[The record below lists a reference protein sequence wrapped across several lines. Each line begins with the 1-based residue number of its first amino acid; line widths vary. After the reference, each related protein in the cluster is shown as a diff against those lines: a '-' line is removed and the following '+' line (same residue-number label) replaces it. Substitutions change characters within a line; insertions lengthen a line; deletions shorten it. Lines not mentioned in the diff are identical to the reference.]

1 MRAKAERG
9 SGPRTVAAGL
19 AEAPAP
25 ALAPLVNPED
35 PIETSIQALQIA
47 LNGAR
52 GQLGG
57 DPYGNPIALLA
68 FDLLQRLNSGEL
80 DEQAVEAL
88 IQRLTREAFADRAT
102 AAHRYLG
109 ELGPVRNR
117 DAIRQLLLRQAK
129 DADGGLASFD
139 VFATRLERVYYGFV
153 FTAHPTF
160 SRRMELQT
168 MLASAAF
175 GAAAQ
180 DTLDG
185 QRQLHDLLLQAE
197 KLVHRP
203 PTKLDLNEEHAQ
215 SVLVIG
221 LARTIVRQ
229 VYEIAFD
236 VARELYPDKWRH
248 LRPGLVTLATWVG
261 YDTDG
266 RADIGWTTT
275 FAKRLILQLD
285 QLRHY
290 RAMVQACVAQAR
302 GETLVVSLL
311 ELLEARLALAV
322 KSAEDDLLVLDNP
335 TRQDSEWRK
344 RLAKTARDMVKNR
357 GARLTHAAQVLDLLD
372 RALAAVEDDATAR
385 QLGILRAE
393 LATQGIQPKLLR

>member
-109 ELGPVRNR
+109 ELDPVRNR

-129 DADGGLASFD
+129 DADW
-139 VFATRLERVYYGFV
+139 RVG
-153 FTAHPTF
+153 
-160 SRRMELQT
+160 
-168 MLASAAF
+168 
-175 GAAAQ
+175 
-180 DTLDG
+180 
-185 QRQLHDLLLQAE
+185 
-197 KLVHRP
+197 
-203 PTKLDLNEEHAQ
+203 
-215 SVLVIG
+215 VL
-221 LARTIVRQ
+221 
-229 VYEIAFD
+229 
-236 VARELYPDKWRH
+236 
-248 LRPGLVTLATWVG
+248 
-261 YDTDG
+261 
-266 RADIGWTTT
+266 
-275 FAKRLILQLD
+275 
-285 QLRHY
+285 
-290 RAMVQACVAQAR
+290 
-302 GETLVVSLL
+302 
-311 ELLEARLALAV
+311 
-322 KSAEDDLLVLDNP
+322 
-335 TRQDSEWRK
+335 
-344 RLAKTARDMVKNR
+344 
-357 GARLTHAAQVLDLLD
+357 
-372 RALAAVEDDATAR
+372 
-385 QLGILRAE
+385 
-393 LATQGIQPKLLR
+393 

>member
-1 MRAKAERG
+1 MR
-9 SGPRTVAAGL
+9 T
-19 AEAPAP
+19 
-25 ALAPLVNPED
+25 
-35 PIETSIQALQIA
+35 
-47 LNGAR
+47 
-52 GQLGG
+52 
-57 DPYGNPIALLA
+57 
-68 FDLLQRLNSGEL
+68 
-80 DEQAVEAL
+80 
-88 IQRLTREAFADRAT
+88 
-102 AAHRYLG
+102 
-109 ELGPVRNR
+109 
-117 DAIRQLLLRQAK
+117 
-129 DADGGLASFD
+129 GGLASFD

-160 SRRMELQT
+160 SRSMELQT

-185 QRQLHDLLLQAE
+185 QRQLHELLLQAE

-248 LRPGLVTLATWVG
+248 LRPAWLPWRPGSATIR
-261 YDTDG
+261 DG

-322 KSAEDDLLVLDNP
+322 KSAEDDLVVLDNP

-357 GARLTHAAQVLDLLD
+357 GARLTACGSGAGS
-372 RALAAVEDDATAR
+372 R
-385 QLGILRAE
+385 
-393 LATQGIQPKLLR
+393 